1 MTSFSSASLSLSWSL
16 WTREEVVTN
25 EDTHAGEDDE
35 LAVLNDII
43 PNGMVD
49 SLSFKKP
56 PRTYWRKKYRVP
68 EHRHN
73 QA

>member
-1 MTSFSSASLSLSWSL
+1 M
-16 WTREEVVTN
+16 TN